1 MPDPQPMTPADVPD
15 ELVQAAALALMTA
28 PDLND
33 TLAVIRVVFAAVLPI
48 HAQQLGAKL
57 GTLTFPCP
65 NHKPPRHDNTC
76 VPCHRYMALL
86 GARRIIDGHDWAAEA
101 VRQHRAKPAFLIT
114 TDDTLSEAAA
124 EQLRADVQITPRP
137 AAPAGCARCGDPH
150 HRLDDCPDYDPDDD
164 YIGSYE

>member
-15 ELVQAAALALMTA
+15 ELVRAGLDAAWSQQKYHSIETDVRTVLAT
-28 PDLND
+28 
-33 TLAVIRVVFAAVLPI
+33 VLPLY
-48 HAQQLGAKL
+48 ARQLSAKL
-57 GTLTFPCP
+57 GALTFPCP
-65 NHKPPRHDNTC
+65 NHKPPQHDNTC